1 MNSEYFVDKKLMN
14 RQIFLK
20 WLKINSL
27 CFVGAFILIFILVQ
41 LFPDILLGFWG
52 GWASL
57 ISMTGVKGAAE
68 FSPNFNTFIQIFGRN
83 SISVF
88 IVFFVGLL
96 LVAPLIMVMYGVF
109 YSLVVSLA
117 PLTGV
122 TFTFIDWILVAIEI
136 LFMIISAT
144 FASTLATEIFGV
156 KPEIKQFLEW
166 WKRQLTD
173 WKNFWILP
181 EQKRNWRVVFKENI
195 KELIFFLII
204 ILVLLLFGAL
214 VEVWG

>member
-1 MNSEYFVDKKLMN
+1 MNK
-14 RQIFLK
+14 QIFLK

-27 CFVGAFILIFILVQ
+27 CLIGAFIVIFLLVQ
-41 LFPDILLGFWG
+41 LFPNVMLGLWG

-68 FSPNFNTFIQIFGRN
+68 FTPNFNTFIQIFCRN

-96 LVAPLIMVMYGVF
+96 LVAPLIMVMYGIF
-109 YSLVVSLA
+109 YSLVVFLA
-117 PLTGV
+117 PLTGI
-122 TFTFIDWILVAIEI
+122 TFSFFDWILVVIEI
-136 LFMIISAT
+136 LFMIVSAT

-156 KPEIKQFLEW
+156 KPEIKQFLGW
-166 WKRQLTD
+166 WKNQLTD
-173 WKNFWILP
+173 WKKFWSLP
-181 EQKRNWRVVFKENI
+181 ERKRNWRVVFKENI
-195 KELIFFLII
+195 KEIIFFLII
-204 ILVLLLFGAL
+204 LLVLLLLGAL

>member
-1 MNSEYFVDKKLMN
+1 MNE
-14 RQIFLK
+14 QIFLK

-41 LFPDILLGFWG
+41 LFPDIMLGFWG

-68 FSPNFNTFIQIFGRN
+68 FSPDFNTFIQIFCRN

-96 LVAPLIMVMYGVF
+96 LVAPLIMVMYGIF
-109 YSLVVSLA
+109 YSLVVFLA

-122 TFTFIDWILVAIEI
+122 TFTFFDWILVAIEI

-156 KPEIKQFLEW
+156 KPEIKQFLGW
-166 WKRQLTD
+166 WKKQLTD
-173 WKNFWILP
+173 WRRFWSLP
-181 EQKRNWRVVFKENI
+181 ERKRNWRVVFKESK
-195 KELIFFLII
+195 KEFPIFLVII
-204 ILVLLLFGAL
+204 FVLLLSGAL

>member
-1 MNSEYFVDKKLMN
+1 MNK
-14 RQIFLK
+14 QIFLK
-20 WLKINSL
+20 WLEINSL
-27 CFVGAFILIFILVQ
+27 CLIGAFIVIFLLVQ
-41 LFPDILLGFWG
+41 VFPNVMLGLWG

-68 FSPNFNTFIQIFGRN
+68 FSPNFNTFIRIFIRN
-83 SISVF
+83 GISVS
-88 IVFFVGLL
+88 IVFFTGLL
-96 LVAPLIMVMYGVF
+96 LVAPLMMVLYGVF

-122 TFTFIDWILVAIEI
+122 TFTFFDWILVAIEI

-156 KPEIKQFLEW
+156 KPQIKQFLGW
-166 WKRQLTD
+166 WKKQLT
-173 WKNFWILP
+173 WKEFWSLP
-181 EQKRNWRVVFKENI
+181 QQKRSWRVVFKEVR
-195 KELIFFLII
+195 KEFILFLVI
-204 ILVLLLFGAL
+204 ILVLLLSGAL

>member
-1 MNSEYFVDKKLMN
+1 MNK
-14 RQIFLK
+14 QIFLK

-27 CFVGAFILIFILVQ
+27 CLVGAFILIFILVQ
-41 LFPDILLGFWG
+41 LFSDIMLGFWG
-52 GWASL
+52 GWASF

-83 SISVF
+83 SISV
-88 IVFFVGLL
+88 IVVFFVGLL
-96 LVAPLIMVMYGVF
+96 LVAPFMMVMNGIY

-117 PLTGV
+117 PLTGI
-122 TFTFIDWILVAIEI
+122 TFTFFDWILVVIEI

-156 KPEIKQFLEW
+156 KPEIKQFLGW
-166 WKRQLTD
+166 WKKQLTD
-173 WKNFWILP
+173 WKNFWSLP
-181 EQKRNWRVVFKENI
+181 EQKRNWRVVFKENS
-195 KELIFFLII
+195 KEFIFFLII
-204 ILVLLLFGAL
+204 ILILLLFGAL

>member
-1 MNSEYFVDKKLMN
+1 MNK
-14 RQIFLK
+14 QIFLK

-27 CFVGAFILIFILVQ
+27 CLIGAFIAIFILVQ
-41 LFPDILLGFWG
+41 LLPNIMLGFWG
-52 GWASL
+52 GWTSL

-88 IVFFVGLL
+88 VVFSTGLL
-96 LVAPLIMVMYGVF
+96 LVAPVMMVLYGLF

-122 TFTFIDWILVAIEI
+122 TFAFFDWILVVIEI

-144 FASTLATEIFGV
+144 FASTLATEILGV
-156 KPEIKQFLEW
+156 KPEIKQFLTW
-166 WKRQLTD
+166 WKMQLTN
-173 WKNFWILP
+173 WKNFWSLP
-181 EQKRNWRVVFKENI
+181 EQKRNWRVVFKENK
-195 KELIFFLII
+195 KEFIFFLIL

>member
-1 MNSEYFVDKKLMN
+1 MNK
-14 RQIFLK
+14 QIFLK

-27 CFVGAFILIFILVQ
+27 CLVGAFIFIFILVQ
-41 LFPDILLGFWG
+41 LFPDIMLRLWG

-57 ISMTGVKGAAE
+57 ISMTGVKGAAV

-88 IVFFVGLL
+88 VVFFIGLL
-96 LVAPLIMVMYGVF
+96 LVAPFMMVLNGVY

-122 TFTFIDWILVAIEI
+122 TFTFFDWILVTIEI

-156 KPEIKQFLEW
+156 KPEIKQFLGW
-166 WKRQLTD
+166 WKKQLTD
-173 WKNFWILP
+173 WKNFWALP

-195 KELIFFLII
+195 KEFIFFLIVT
-204 ILVLLLFGAL
+204 LVLLLFGAL

>member
-1 MNSEYFVDKKLMN
+1 MNK
-14 RQIFLK
+14 QIFLK
-20 WLKINSL
+20 WLIINSL
-27 CFVGAFILIFILVQ
+27 CLVGAFIVVFLLVQ
-41 LFPDILLGFWG
+41 LFPNVMLGLWG

-68 FSPNFNTFIQIFGRN
+68 FSPNFNTFISIFSRN
-83 SISVF
+83 CISVF
-88 IVFFVGLL
+88 VVFFVGLL
-96 LVAPLIMVMYGVF
+96 LVAPVMMVLYGVF

-122 TFTFIDWILVAIEI
+122 TFTFFDWILVVIEI

-166 WKRQLTD
+166 WKKQLTD
-173 WKNFWILP
+173 WKKFWSLP
-181 EQKRNWRVVFKENI
+181 EQKRNWRVVFKENR
-195 KELIFFLII
+195 KEFILFLTI